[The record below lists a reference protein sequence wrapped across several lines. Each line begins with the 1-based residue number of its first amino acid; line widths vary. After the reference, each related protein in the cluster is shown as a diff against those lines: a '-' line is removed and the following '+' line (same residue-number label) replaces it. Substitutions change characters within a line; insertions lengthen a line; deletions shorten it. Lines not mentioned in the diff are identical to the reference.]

1 MRVAFNIVFTNN
13 STDVRSDDE
22 EDEGEGGEEKERE
35 KAKKRERERGKGKK
49 AVEGGGGTGAAV
61 NGLNSKSNANPINDD
76 KTFAEVLQQ
85 GTDSRKKDL

>member
-1 MRVAFNIVFTNN
+1 MRVAFNIVFANN

-22 EDEGEGGEEKERE
+22 EEEGEDAEEKE

-49 AVEGGGGTGAAV
+49 AVEGGVTTGAAV
-61 NGLNSKSNANPINDD
+61 NGLNSKSKSNANLINDD

-85 GTDSRKKDL
+85 GTDIRKKDL